1 MRGAAR
7 IGGSGQAS
15 AGTARCP
22 HTAPRLARQA
32 RAAPGPSAAAT
43 CGACTAPAGPGTPW
57 QGLARPGEGAPPV
70 RRAPGRPAGAQGG
83 PGPARQR
90 RAAPP
95 QLWRLWQDSS
105 DTPYPTQAGARLP
118 RAAPLLAR
126 QAREAVR
133 VQRGRLG
140 ERQVDDALVA
150 AQRGQLRHH
159 LAQVARA
166 RHLRGRRQAWAQT
179 LTLTTC
185 ALFLAPLH
193 GRSAAAAPPGPGHTR
208 AAPARAAQGWVP
220 TLHPAM
226 CT

>member
-118 RAAPLLAR
+118 RAAPLLAG

-166 RHLRGRRQAWAQT
+166 RHLRGRCPDPNST
-179 LTLTTC
+179 PST
-185 ALFLAPLH
+185 LAPCT
-193 GRSAAAAPPGPGHTR
+193 AAVQLRRRLAQV
-208 AAPARAAQGWVP
+208 ARARRLRERGQAGLWGLECEQRRGCCAP
-220 TLHPAM
+220 
-226 CT
+226 